1 MAPPIGNQFW
11 KLRAKHGRDAI
22 IGSPEILWES
32 ACEYFEWC
40 QKNPL
45 KEQNWVGKDGDEVY
59 KELMRPFTQAGL
71 CIYLGISEQTFRDF
85 RNKNDFIEV
94 YNMISQ
100 IIKNQK
106 FEGAAVG
113 LFNANI
119 IARDLG
125 LKDNQDVTTNGQAL
139 NKYEVTLKL

>member
-1 MAPPIGNQFW
+1 MAAPIGNQFW
-11 KLRAKHGRDAI
+11 KLRTKHGKDAI
-22 IGSPEILWES
+22 FSTPEILWEA
-32 ACEYFEWC
+32 ACEYFEHC
-40 QKNPL
+40 EQNPL
-45 KEQNWVGKDGDEVY
+45 TEQNWVGRDGEEVH
-59 KELMRPFTQAGL
+59 KKHMRPFTQAGL
-71 CIYLGISEQTFRDF
+71 CIYLGISEQAFRDMKV
-85 RNKNDFIEV
+85 RNDYVEV
-94 YNMISQ
+94 CNIISQ

-125 LKDNQDVTTNGQAL
+125 LKDNQDVTTNGEAL